1 MAAYKRTD
9 WTLFTTIMV
18 LLLFGLVMVY
28 SASSVRAELQYGTSF
43 YFLSRQLVFA
53 IVGLIG
59 MGILMRIDY
68 RRLAKPGLMF
78 TLLGGTV
85 AMLAITLA
93 VDSQHRWIRTPLG
106 TMQPSEFAKPVLAL
120 FLAYLMVQRQGTDVN
135 SRQRLVPVL
144 FIVGLIVTLVV
155 FGDFGTA
162 AVIVISS
169 IVVLFVAGLKVRTL
183 LLLLLPVFLAAGVFI
198 AAKPYR
204 LARMIET
211 VDPKHELLVKLP
223 FGDKVEA
230 YLQKGMGGRNT
241 THHRVQ
247 ARIAV
252 GSGGILGLGLM
263 QSRQKLFFLP
273 EPFSDYIFSVIGEE
287 LGLWGC
293 SAVLIGF
300 VVLLWR
306 GLRLFWLASDDFGR
320 YLALGIT
327 VSIVVQAFINMA
339 VALDMVPPKGFPLP
353 LISQG
358 GTSLVATLLGLGLLL
373 SVSEHAD
380 YGRYAE

>member
-1 MAAYKRTD
+1 
-9 WTLFTTIMV
+9 
-18 LLLFGLVMVY
+18 
-28 SASSVRAELQYGTSF
+28 
-43 YFLSRQLVFA
+43 
-53 IVGLIG
+53 
-59 MGILMRIDY
+59 
-68 RRLAKPGLMF
+68 
-78 TLLGGTV
+78 
-85 AMLAITLA
+85 
-93 VDSQHRWIRTPLG
+93 
-106 TMQPSEFAKPVLAL
+106 MQPSEFAKPVLAL